1 MEQLLYSVRDAGRQ
15 LGLGETKTRDL
26 IRQGRLRA
34 VVVDGTT
41 RVPRDAIIDFVRA
54 LPTSE
59 VESPDEALVIV
70 AAASRPFADEHTTS
84 QA

>member
-15 LGLGETKTRDL
+15 LGLGETKTREL

-41 RVPRDAIIDFVRA
+41 RVPREAILGFVSA
-54 LPTSE
+54 LPTTH
-59 VESPDEALVIV
+59 VGPLDETAIIG
-70 AAASRPFADEHTTS
+70 AAVGRPLPDEHT
-84 QA
+84 